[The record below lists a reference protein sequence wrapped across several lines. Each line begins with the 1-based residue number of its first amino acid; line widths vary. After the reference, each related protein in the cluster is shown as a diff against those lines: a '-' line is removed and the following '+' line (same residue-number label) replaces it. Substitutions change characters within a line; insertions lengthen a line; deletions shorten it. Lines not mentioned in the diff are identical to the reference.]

1 MKLMELMGLIPVG
14 ASRSKQIPDPWR
26 RPRLAR
32 YGATENSAHDPPRKK
47 TSIPPIASSGSSGSK
62 SCSRALKTGSKP
74 SYPLGLPRCRSRG
87 RKMGLLD
94 IRIGQLM
101 SIDILAREISI
112 TFLEPVTPQNPID
125 VTEGEISINI
135 NRPREGRIGDFGR
148 QNSPPGEEA
157 NNRNTQQSP
166 WRPKRVPKR
175 YRNPSKARLMK
186 LMELMGL
193 IPVAGHRGASKSRTR
208 HSPIQRALARC
219 RDDAGWPSRD

>member
-1 MKLMELMGLIPVG
+1 MFKSPENGLKAKL
-14 ASRSKQIPDPWR
+14 
-26 RPRLAR
+26 
-32 YGATENSAHDPPRKK
+32 H
-47 TSIPPIASSGSSGSK
+47 
-62 SCSRALKTGSKP
+62 
-74 SYPLGLPRCRSRG
+74 PLGSPRCRSRG
-87 RKMGLLD
+87 RKTGLLD

-157 NNRNTQQSP
+157 NNRNNQQSP

-175 YRNPSKARLMK
+175 YINPSKARLMK

-193 IPVAGHRGASKSRTR
+193 IPSRASRSKQVLDPWRRPRLVRYGDRKSCPGPARKKPSISSSGSSGSKSC
-208 HSPIQRALARC
+208 SRALKTGSKPSCARLGC
-219 RDDAGWPSRD
+219 LDVAPQFEKRGS

>member
-1 MKLMELMGLIPVG
+1 MFKSPENGLKAKL
-14 ASRSKQIPDPWR
+14 
-26 RPRLAR
+26 
-32 YGATENSAHDPPRKK
+32 H
-47 TSIPPIASSGSSGSK
+47 
-62 SCSRALKTGSKP
+62 
-74 SYPLGLPRCRSRG
+74 PLGSPRCRSRG
-87 RKMGLLD
+87 RKTGLLD

-157 NNRNTQQSP
+157 NNRNNQQSP

-175 YRNPSKARLMK
+175 YINPSKARLMK

-193 IPVAGHRGASKSRTR
+193 IPSRASRSKQVLDPWRRPRLARYGDRKSCPGPARKKPSISSISSSGSSGSKSC
-208 HSPIQRALARC
+208 SRALKTGSKPSCARLGC
-219 RDDAGWPSRD
+219 LDVAPQFEKRGS

>member
-1 MKLMELMGLIPVG
+1 MFKSPENGLKAKL
-14 ASRSKQIPDPWR
+14 R
-26 RPRLAR
+26 
-32 YGATENSAHDPPRKK
+32 
-47 TSIPPIASSGSSGSK
+47 
-62 SCSRALKTGSKP
+62 
-74 SYPLGLPRCRSRG
+74 PLGSPRCRSRG
-87 RKMGLLD
+87 RKTGLLD
-94 IRIGQLM
+94 IRIGQLL

-157 NNRNTQQSP
+157 NNRNNQQSP

-193 IPVAGHRGASKSRTR
+193 IPSRASRSKQVLDPWRRPRLARYGDRKSCPGPARKKPSISSSGSSGSKSC
-208 HSPIQRALARC
+208 SRALKTGSKPSCARLGC
-219 RDDAGWPSRD
+219 LDVAPQFEKRGS

>member
-1 MKLMELMGLIPVG
+1 MFESPENGLKAEL
-14 ASRSKQIPDPWR
+14 R
-26 RPRLAR
+26 
-32 YGATENSAHDPPRKK
+32 
-47 TSIPPIASSGSSGSK
+47 
-62 SCSRALKTGSKP
+62 
-74 SYPLGLPRCRSRG
+74 PLGLPRCRSTV
-87 RKMGLLD
+87 RKTGLLD

-135 NRPREGRIGDFGR
+135 NRPREARIGDFGR
-148 QNSPPGEEA
+148 QSSPPGEEA
-157 NNRNTQQSP
+157 NNRNNQQSP